1 MRHLDQVS
9 SGHDQCIRKRSVVRD
24 DANHAA
30 VRTVMWV
37 PRFAHRAGPTRGVDV
52 CADTLAHPARVAA
65 CVDDT
70 DELMSEGSLES
81 HVATHDFD
89 IGVANPGEA
98 NANTRGALVR
108 NREGLR
114 LHFELTVGPSKCAH
128 DGRSIARYALSMRL
142 EELDYDL
149 PEERIAQAPLAER
162 DAARLLL
169 VDAIQTTIED
179 RRILDIPQL
188 LPPALWVVNDT
199 RVLAARL
206 HGRKPTGGRVE
217 LLLIEA
223 LDPQRWITMGRAS
236 KPLKAGTRVVF
247 ESGLE
252 AEVEAKLD
260 EGLLRVRFE
269 GNNLESLLESTGE
282 MPLPPYIR
290 RAANDADD
298 ERYQTIFAEE
308 RGAVAAPTAGLH
320 FSPALVDSLHAGGHE
335 IARVTLH
342 VGPGTFRPVKADDL
356 DEHPMHEERYN
367 VPEATVAAIDRA
379 RAEGRTVV
387 AVGTTVVRTLE
398 SAAVGDR
405 VRAGRGRTR
414 LLIQPGYSS
423 QVVDHLLTNFHLPR
437 STLLALVMAFGGVD
451 TIRSA
456 YKHAVDEN
464 YRFFS
469 YGDAMLLRGI
479 RSAT

>member
-1 MRHLDQVS
+1 
-9 SGHDQCIRKRSVVRD
+9 
-24 DANHAA
+24 
-30 VRTVMWV
+30 
-37 PRFAHRAGPTRGVDV
+37 
-52 CADTLAHPARVAA
+52 
-65 CVDDT
+65 
-70 DELMSEGSLES
+70 
-81 HVATHDFD
+81 
-89 IGVANPGEA
+89 
-98 NANTRGALVR
+98 
-108 NREGLR
+108 
-114 LHFELTVGPSKCAH
+114 
-128 DGRSIARYALSMRL
+128 MRL

-169 VDAIQTTIED
+169 VDATQATIED
-179 RRILDIPQL
+179 RRILDIPEL

-236 KPLKAGTRVVF
+236 KPLKAGTRVLF

-269 GNNLESLLESTGE
+269 GDNLESLLESTGE

-320 FSPALVDSLHAGGHE
+320 FSPALVDSLDARGHE

-356 DEHPMHEERYN
+356 DEHPMHQERYN

-379 RAEGRTVV
+379 RAEERTVV

-398 SAAVGDR
+398 SAAFGDR

-414 LLIQPGYSS
+414 LLIQPGYRS